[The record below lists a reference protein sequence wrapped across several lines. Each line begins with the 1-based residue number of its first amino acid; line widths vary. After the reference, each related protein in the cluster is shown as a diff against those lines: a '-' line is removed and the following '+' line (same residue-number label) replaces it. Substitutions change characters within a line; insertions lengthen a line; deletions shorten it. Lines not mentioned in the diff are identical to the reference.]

1 DRVGEQRPRA
11 DRTIRILQI
20 MSAPSSEPSGT
31 SASIGDLP
39 TTTGSTAPVITRS
52 EATWR
57 GDRSF
62 DAGPPGRTHLIDG
75 GAKRG
80 PGPVETLLN
89 AIATCS
95 SLDAIDII
103 AKRRTPLERLP
114 VKSGAHGRPDYPR
127 RVMRLELEFT
137 IDGAEIEPEH
147 AERAIHLSFERYCSV
162 ACSLGSDIVAETR
175 LTLNGVSRDP
185 VLHHVWKPATA

>member
-1 DRVGEQRPRA
+1 
-11 DRTIRILQI
+11 
-20 MSAPSSEPSGT
+20 MSAASPTSEPAGR

-39 TTTGSTAPVITRS
+39 ATTGSTTPVVTRS

-95 SLDAIDII
+95 SLDVIDII
-103 AKRRTPLERLP
+103 GKRRTPVERLT
-114 VKSGAHGRPDYPR
+114 VKITAHRRPDYPR
-127 RVMRLELEFT
+127 RVMRLEMEFA
-137 IDGAEIEPEH
+137 IDGTEIEAEH

-162 ACSLGSDIVAETR
+162 AGSLGPDIVAETR
-175 LTLNGVSRDP
+175 LILNGVSRDP
-185 VLHHVWKPATA
+185 VLQHVWKPATA

>member
-1 DRVGEQRPRA
+1 MGQRRPRA
-11 DRTIRILQI
+11 DRAIRILET
-20 MSAPSSEPSGT
+20 MSAPEPT
-31 SASIGDLP
+31 QPPAAVIPSIGDLP

-62 DAGPPGRTHLIDG
+62 DAGPAGRTHVIDG

-95 SLDAIDII
+95 SLDIIDII
-103 AKRRTPLERLP
+103 AKRRTPVEKLS
-114 VKSGAHGRPDYPR
+114 VKIMAHRRPDYPR
-127 RVMRLELEFT
+127 RIMRLEIDFI
-137 IDGAEIEPEH
+137 IDGSEIEAEH

-162 ACSLGSDIVAETR
+162 AGSLGPDIIAETR
-175 LTLNGVSRDP
+175 LILNGVSREP
-185 VLHHVWKPATA
+185 VLQHVWKPITA

>member
-1 DRVGEQRPRA
+1 
-11 DRTIRILQI
+11 
-20 MSAPSSEPSGT
+20 MSVPPPPSEPARA

-75 GAKRG
+75 AAKRA
-80 PGPVETLLN
+80 PGPVETLLD

-95 SLDAIDII
+95 SLDVIDII
-103 AKRRTPLERLP
+103 GKRKTPVEKLS
-114 VKSGAHGRPDYPR
+114 VKITAHRRPDYPR
-127 RVMRLELEFT
+127 RVMRLEMEFI
-137 IDGAEIEPEH
+137 IDGASIEPEH

-162 ACSLGSDIVAETR
+162 ACSLGSDITAETR
-175 LTLNGVSRDP
+175 LTLNGVSREP
-185 VLHHVWKPATA
+185 VMQEVWSPAARP

>member
-1 DRVGEQRPRA
+1 MPA
-11 DRTIRILQI
+11 
-20 MSAPSSEPSGT
+20 SEPART
-31 SASIGDLP
+31 STTIGDLP

-62 DAGPPGRTHLIDG
+62 EAGPPGRTHLIDG
-75 GAKRG
+75 GAKLA

-95 SLDAIDII
+95 SLDVIDII
-103 AKRRTPLERLP
+103 AKRKTPVEKLS
-114 VKSGAHGRPDYPR
+114 VKITAHRRPDYPR
-127 RVMRLELEFT
+127 RVIRLELDFVLE
-137 IDGAEIEPEH
+137 GATIEPEH

-162 ACSLGSDIVAETR
+162 AGSLGADITAETR
-175 LTLNGVSRDP
+175 LTLNGVSREP
-185 VLHHVWKPATA
+185 VQHHVWSPAGG